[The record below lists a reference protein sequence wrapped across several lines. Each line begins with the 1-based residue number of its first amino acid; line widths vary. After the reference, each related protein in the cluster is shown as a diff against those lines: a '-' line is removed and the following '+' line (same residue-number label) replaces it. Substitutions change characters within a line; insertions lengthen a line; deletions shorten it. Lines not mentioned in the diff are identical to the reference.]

1 MNVTTCRLT
10 GPVEFVSIG
19 QFVSG
24 PGWRHSRRV
33 IDSFELIFVRRGVL
47 PIRVGERDMHVGAGE
62 IIMLPRGVEH
72 SGTAIITDDLEFYW
86 LHFRSDDVRVMTTT
100 NGADLPQDDHVVII
114 PDRSRIPEPD
124 RVAVLCGQLIDLYA
138 RFGPHRNA
146 YCDYAATGLLLE
158 ISAQERA
165 VLSTVASMTAGHDN
179 DGAAESGIAGFR
191 ADGRTILSVD
201 ADGSGRWHGGS
212 YSDARHWPFGGRPSY
227 VDHGSGIDIGT
238 PAGVNDVIDDRGSN
252 NTAIA
257 VDRTSP
263 IINDHDTDARVDM
276 RPPVVTPGWYGTAGR
291 QQFGLAPMLAV
302 RAWIMANAYDDITV
316 AGIAA
321 RFHYSP
327 SYLTAMYKRVFG
339 IGVAEQITEY
349 RIDHARDLLS
359 STASPIA
366 DIAHE
371 VGYDDP
377 KYFMRVFKRRTGLT
391 PGQYRDAFPK
401 RLYNTL

>member
-24 PGWRHSRRV
+24 PGWRHSRRT

-47 PIRVGERDMHVGAGE
+47 PIRVGERDMRVGAGE

-100 NGADLPQDDHVVII
+100 NGADLPQDDHVAII

-165 VLSTVASMTAGHDN
+165 VLSTMVSMTAGHDN
-179 DGAAESGIAGFR
+179 DGSAGSGIAGFR

-212 YSDARHWPFGGRPSY
+212 YSDARHWPFGGRPAYADRGPDVDTSAS
-227 VDHGSGIDIGT
+227 VADDRDSVDTTITVDPTSLIRNDHGT
-238 PAGVNDVIDDRGSN
+238 VTR
-252 NTAIA
+252 
-257 VDRTSP
+257 
-263 IINDHDTDARVDM
+263 TDAQTIA
-276 RPPVVTPGWYGTAGR
+276 TPGWYGTAGR

-366 DIAHE
+366 DIARE

-401 RLYNTL
+401 RLYNTV